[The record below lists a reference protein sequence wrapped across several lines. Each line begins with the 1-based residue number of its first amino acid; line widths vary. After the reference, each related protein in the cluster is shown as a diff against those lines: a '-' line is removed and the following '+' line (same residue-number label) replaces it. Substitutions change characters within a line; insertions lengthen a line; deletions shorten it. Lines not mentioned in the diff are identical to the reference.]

1 MLTLH
6 VRTGRKQKNVYIVA
20 FDEIVSI
27 DMAEKLQRRD
37 LFVTREQMPTLEEGQ
52 YLVRDL
58 VGSQVITD
66 DGQSFGVLTEVLSPG
81 ANDVYV
87 VETKTGKEV
96 LLPAIPECILEV
108 DITNKKII
116 VHILPGLLDDS
127 DEN

>member
-1 MLTLH
+1 MVTLH
-6 VRTGRKQKNVYIVA
+6 VRLGRKQKNVYIIA

-27 DMAEKLQRRD
+27 EMAEKLQGRE
-37 LFVTREQMPTLEEGQ
+37 LFVTRAQMPTLEEGQ

-66 DGQSFGVLTEVLSPG
+66 DGQSFGELTEVLSPG

-87 VETKTGKEV
+87 VTTKTGKEV
-96 LLPAIPECILEV
+96 LLPAIPDCILEV